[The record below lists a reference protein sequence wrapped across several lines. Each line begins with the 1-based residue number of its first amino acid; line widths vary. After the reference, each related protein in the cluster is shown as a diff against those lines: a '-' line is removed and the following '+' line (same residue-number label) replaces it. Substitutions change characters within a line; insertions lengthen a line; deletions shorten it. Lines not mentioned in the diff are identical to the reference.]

1 MDGLSGGASIIAVI
15 SRAVQL
21 GEAACKLAQFF
32 ATVEDAPNEIVRLRG
47 MLSLVQAAS
56 MGAKTAIECQRR
68 SHNDDIPGVEHIH
81 NALSVCRA
89 EVFMIETFL
98 DRIGDVQSGTN
109 RASRVVARLRLAT
122 KKDDIREH
130 ERQLGHTLGVLNVLL
145 TANLMYTLDLPWPFL
160 SLTNVG
166 TVTRRIL
173 FLFSTESTG

>member
-1 MDGLSGGASIIAVI
+1 
-15 SRAVQL
+15 
-21 GEAACKLAQFF
+21 
-32 ATVEDAPNEIVRLRG
+32 
-47 MLSLVQAAS
+47 
-56 MGAKTAIECQRR
+56 
-68 SHNDDIPGVEHIH
+68 
-81 NALSVCRA
+81 
-89 EVFMIETFL
+89 MIETFL